1 MAMDEIHDCAAVV
14 ATAPTAVADATA
26 ATLYRTTIAVAVKI
40 IDIRHQSLSEKSRII
55 RVII

>member
-1 MAMDEIHDCAAVV
+1 MAIDEIHDCAAVV
-14 ATAPTAVADATA
+14 ATAPTDVADATT
-26 ATLYRTTIAVAVKI
+26 ATLYRTIIAVAVEI